1 MNELQPK
8 NFFPIVPDDLSSIVK
23 PEELVDIVEMTP
35 LTLQDRRIYNLLIG
49 NAWNYIT
56 SRNKHTI
63 ARQELTKYVDSNS
76 QDIKASLRR
85 LMAAIVV
92 IKVRNNKNGQPATRQ
107 IQLMGTNEIED
118 NGGQVEYSFPEE
130 LIKIIKDTQIFA
142 RLHTKVM
149 FELSSKYSL
158 TLYEFLQKRRNLQYV
173 NHEVLTVDETRA
185 LMGIGKDKLKSF
197 GHLND
202 KALKP
207 AVREVSFL
215 TEYEINAEPIRT
227 GRAITHIK
235 FTWNKKTD
243 IGAQIAAVEE
253 LERAK
258 VGRKERM
265 NGSVESISEITSSQ
279 KSDSSFGLKRVGDFL
294 PKIFAEKSEIQ
305 VSPSGIEGA
314 KKTAQEQG
322 KRIDVYALEQE
333 FLEYAK
339 KTGFKPDN
347 ADGAFIGFVR
357 KKMTAE

>member
-1 MNELQPK
+1 MNETQPK
-8 NFFPIVPDDLSSIVK
+8 IFFPVVPDDLSSIVK

-49 NAWNYIT
+49 NAWNNIT
-56 SRNKHTI
+56 TRTKHVI
-63 ARQELTKYVDSNS
+63 ARQDITKYVDSNN
-76 QDIKASLRR
+76 QDIRASFRR
-85 LMAAIVV
+85 LMSAIVI
-92 IKVRNNKNGQPATRQ
+92 IKIRNNKNGAPATRQ

-118 NGGQVEYSFPEE
+118 NGGEVEYSFPEE

-158 TLYEFLQKRRNLQYV
+158 SLYEFLQKRRNLQYV
-173 NHEVLTVDETRA
+173 NHEILSVDETRA
-185 LMGIGKDKLKSF
+185 LMGVGKNKLKSF

-215 TEYEINAEPIRT
+215 TEYEITVEPIRT

-235 FTWNKKTD
+235 FSWDKKTD

-253 LERAK
+253 LQRSK
-258 VGRKERM
+258 TGRQERM
-265 NGSVESISEITSSQ
+265 NGTVESVVTITSSQ
-279 KSDSSFGLKRVGDFL
+279 KSDSSQNINHISSFL
-294 PKIFAEKSEIQ
+294 PNILLEKSGILI
-305 VSPSGIEGA
+305 SPSGIEGA
-314 KKTAQEQG
+314 KKAAQEQG

-333 FLEYAK
+333 FIESAK

-347 ADGAFIGFVR
+347 VDGAFIGFVR
-357 KKMTAE
+357 KKMTAA